1 MTTNERKRRIMEHL
15 EKTSNIKIKPPSP
28 SLKSSEPKPAPITTP
43 PPTPTPTTLPKT
55 PESRKKRVMEHLT
68 RSGANFDLSS
78 ASLEK
83 RKQKI
88 KEHIERSSS

>member
-1 MTTNERKRRIMEHL
+1 MATNERNRRILEHL
-15 EKTSNIKIKPPSP
+15 QKTSNIKIKRPSP
-28 SLKSSEPKPAPITTP
+28 SLKSPEVKPLPAPPPP
-43 PPTPTPTTLPKT
+43 PPTPISVPTK
-55 PESRKKRVMEHLT
+55 PESRKNQVMQHLT

-88 KEHIERSSS
+88 KEHIEKSSS